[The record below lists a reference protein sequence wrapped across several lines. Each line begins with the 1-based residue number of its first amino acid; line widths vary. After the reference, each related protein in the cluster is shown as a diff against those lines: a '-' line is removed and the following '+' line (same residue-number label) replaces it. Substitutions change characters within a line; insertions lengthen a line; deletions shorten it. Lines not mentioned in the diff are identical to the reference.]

1 MKIGFTYD
9 CFEEYLSQG
18 FDANDCAEFDSLET
32 INAIADTLR
41 LLGHEVVKIGN
52 VKQLIN
58 LIAKGERWDIVF
70 NIAEGI
76 KGSSR
81 ESQVP
86 NILEIYDIPYVF
98 SDSVVMAIAL
108 NKGMTKRLVRDYC
121 VPTANFVI
129 VEDLKSLSE
138 VSQKLKYPLFVKPNL
153 EGSSKGIESNAV
165 VYSLKELK
173 DVCEHLFN
181 SYKQS
186 IIIEEFLSGRE
197 FTVGIIGTGCDAKV
211 LGVMEIEFR
220 KQDND
225 LCYSRKVKANYKDH
239 VTYALA
245 EDEEAILA
253 AEYALKIWQMLGCR
267 DAGRIDFRSNS
278 QNIPYFLEINP
289 LAGLMIDDS
298 DLPILSRK
306 VGVQYKELI
315 ENILKSAVSRYPG
328 LVKKHEV
335 ISTI

>member
-9 CFEEYLSQG
+9 CLEDYLSQG

-32 INAIADTLR
+32 IDAIADTLR
-41 LLGHEVVKIGN
+41 LLGHEVFKIGN

-58 LIAKGERWDIVF
+58 LIAKGDRWDIVF

-76 KGSSR
+76 KGNSR
-81 ESQVP
+81 EAQVP
-86 NILEIYDIPYVF
+86 TILEIYDIPYVF

-108 NKGMTKRLVRDYC
+108 NKGMTKQLVRDYG

-129 VEDLKSLSE
+129 VENLKSLPQ
-138 VSQKLKYPLFVKPNL
+138 VSQKLKFPLFVKPNL
-153 EGSSKGIESNAV
+153 EGSSKGIEGNAV
-165 VYSLKELK
+165 VYSLQELNS
-173 DVCEHLFN
+173 VCESLLSSH
-181 SYKQS
+181 QS

-197 FTVGIIGTGCDAKV
+197 FTVGIIGTGIDAKV

-220 KQDND
+220 YQEKD
-225 LCYSRKVKANYKDH
+225 LCYSRKVKANYKEH
-239 VTYALA
+239 VTYELA
-245 EDEEAILA
+245 EDKEAKLA
-253 AEYALKIWQMLGCR
+253 ADYALKIWQMLGCR

-289 LAGLMIDDS
+289 LAGLMINDS

-306 VGVQYKELI
+306 VGVGYKDLI
-315 ENILKSAVSRYPG
+315 ENILSSAFSRYPQ
-328 LVKKHEV
+328 LSKKQEV
-335 ISTI
+335 SLTI